1 MDLQEKLT
9 DNLTQ
14 PDFFLSQ
21 INTLKEKLPSI
32 LDDFKKIFIIFNKTP
47 ESNEH
52 QQMFDHIKSNLQKI
66 NSELFMT
73 TNNIEKDTEYINK
86 KLHKLD
92 VLIRKEKIKN
102 KALKKKLGI
111 VQEEYNG
118 SDELIDDYKNIYN
131 LYYLNNFALFIG
143 IILFSLIMSKVF
155 SSKSPIKTPIK
166 TSKPV

>member
-86 KLHKLD
+86 KLHKL
-92 VLIRKEKIKN
+92 K
-102 KALKKKLGI
+102 
-111 VQEEYNG
+111 
-118 SDELIDDYKNIYN
+118 
-131 LYYLNNFALFIG
+131 
-143 IILFSLIMSKVF
+143 
-155 SSKSPIKTPIK
+155 
-166 TSKPV
+166 